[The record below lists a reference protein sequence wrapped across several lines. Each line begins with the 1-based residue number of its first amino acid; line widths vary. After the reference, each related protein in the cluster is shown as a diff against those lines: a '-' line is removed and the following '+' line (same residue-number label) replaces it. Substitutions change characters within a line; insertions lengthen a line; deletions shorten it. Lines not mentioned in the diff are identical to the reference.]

1 MSSRCRH
8 LKISRSSRQ
17 AQCPTCFALVPTL
30 GFTSPLGDKKFRA
43 ADFICNSASQTYVKF
58 AVRLNPTAPTVNSL
72 LFVFCRSSLHL
83 QHVHISNFAEGV
95 NRFLKVF
102 SRFFTLEFNSERTVL
117 NNTQEARQRKGF
129 LRIFVG
135 KGIS

>member
-1 MSSRCRH
+1 MPDLLRFSPDSGLYVPFGGQKIPRSRFH
-8 LKISRSSRQ
+8 L
-17 AQCPTCFALVPTL
+17 
-30 GFTSPLGDKKFRA
+30 
-43 ADFICNSASQTYVKF
+43 NSASQTYVKF